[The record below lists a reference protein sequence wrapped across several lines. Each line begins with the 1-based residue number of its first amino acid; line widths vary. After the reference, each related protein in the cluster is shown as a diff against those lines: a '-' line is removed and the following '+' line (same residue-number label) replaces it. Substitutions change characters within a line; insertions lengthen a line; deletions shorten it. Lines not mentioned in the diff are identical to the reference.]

1 MPAALAEIAFISN
14 PCEKIKLSMPSFRAK
29 AAEALFKGIQEYLGE
44 EAKAVDK
51 KEMSLEE
58 AKKAVKEKFGF
69 DENTM
74 LYLEMYRYG
83 EALIRRLAEGR

>member
-1 MPAALAEIAFISN
+1 M
-14 PCEKIKLSMPSFRAK
+14 
-29 AAEALFKGIQEYLGE
+29 
-44 EAKAVDK
+44 DK

-58 AKKAVKEKFGF
+58 AKANVKEKFGF